1 MEPPR
6 DTLGEDGII
15 WGPDPRGKFTLKTAY
30 DILASVDHHTD
41 QDIWKTV
48 WRWAGPNRV
57 RHFLWLVAHN
67 RILTNAERRRRHL
80 VNVADC
86 QRCRSGIEDT
96 LHVVRDCQL
105 AREVWASFIP
115 PELTSHFF
123 SDSLQDWLMAG
134 LTHKGF
140 ELNFGII
147 IWVLWKARNEAIF
160 EDKPATSDQL
170 RLRVLHWIAGVR
182 ETMRADSQVT
192 SKGGSR
198 RTDTHISWRAG
209 PDDGITVNTDGSVL
223 QPHSRAAAGGIIR
236 TSLGRPVSIF
246 AANLGR
252 CSIMRAELRA
262 AEFGL
267 RIAWD
272 RGFRKVHL
280 QLDSMAAVTAIL
292 GNQEED
298 SRHGRTLEAISELRS
313 RDWEVTISHTFR
325 EGNRVADLLAHH
337 GHSLD
342 FGFHVDCWYP
352 HEVDRAIWDDHVG
365 TCFPRT
371 VQIND

>member
-198 RTDTHISWRAG
+198 RTDTH
-209 PDDGITVNTDGSVL
+209 
-223 QPHSRAAAGGIIR
+223 SRAAAGGIIR